1 MSLFPFIYVVNATAG
16 STNWFPLHYAKL
28 ASYTHDK
35 FSTVSG
41 AGNLLNAILDPI
53 LIFLLGLGIGGA
65 AISTVI
71 SEYVKNV
78 VKLKFRCAQCMDF
91 LRMIYCYC
99 FYSYFI
105 IFLLFIIIS
114 DIWLLLSSYGS
125 WMTKCFSSL
134 QTLME
139 WGLPSI

>member
-1 MSLFPFIYVVNATAG
+1 MGASLFPFIYVVNATEG
-16 STNWFPLHYAKL
+16 SIIDSLFIMPNLL
-28 ASYTHDK
+28 AALMTY

-78 VKLKFRCAQCMDF
+78 VKLK
-91 LRMIYCYC
+91 L
-99 FYSYFI
+99 
-105 IFLLFIIIS
+105 
-114 DIWLLLSSYGS
+114 
-125 WMTKCFSSL
+125 
-134 QTLME
+134 
-139 WGLPSI
+139 